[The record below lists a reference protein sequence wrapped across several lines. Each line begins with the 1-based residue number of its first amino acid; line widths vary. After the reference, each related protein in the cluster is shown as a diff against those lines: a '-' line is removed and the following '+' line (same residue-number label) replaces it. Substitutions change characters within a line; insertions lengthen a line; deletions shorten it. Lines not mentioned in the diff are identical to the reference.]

1 MLLPKNLK
9 LGVKSLTLYLSFML
23 TVCPKLIE
31 DVEDGMLLAV
41 TTLGIVWFTCCGSS
55 EDEEREEPEDE
66 L

>member
-41 TTLGIVWFTCCGSS
+41 TTLGIV
-55 EDEEREEPEDE
+55 
-66 L
+66 